1 MSVLQVSLLII
12 LVFFCLGGHKLLS
25 RFIDGLLH
33 NLIIFLINCG
43 ISLQRLNLAVAVT
56 NQRCD
61 FGSLPVLSKSL
72 DNSQHEPFLIVTKL
86 ATLAHGIKTNNVLL
100 LACQK
105 WRKLNAWPLPR
116 LSFEWLTIGL
126 SRLHSLLL
134 LILKLIDFLLELCL
148 ARIDILVV
156 GQSRFKSLV

>member
-1 MSVLQVSLLII
+1 MLII
-12 LVFFCLGGHKLLS
+12 LVFICLGGHKLFS

-33 NLIIFLINCG
+33 NLIIFLINYG
-43 ISLQRLNLAVAVT
+43 ISLQSLNLAVAVT

-72 DNSQHEPFLIVTKL
+72 DNSQHESFLIVTKL
-86 ATLAHGIKTNNVLL
+86 ATLAHRIKTNYVLL

-105 WRKLNAWPLPR
+105 RRKLNAWPIPR
-116 LSFEWLTIGL
+116 LSFEWLIIGL
-126 SRLHSLLL
+126 SCLHSQLLL
-134 LILKLIDFLLELCL
+134 VLKLINFLLELCL

-156 GQSRFKSLV
+156 GYSRIKSLV